1 VTFEAQFVLMGR
13 EAGVLRYETTWL
25 NKENVKRR
33 PEVKAEVLGADDAAV
48 GVDLKRISV
57 VELADGELQMPNQ
70 RTATENSKR

>member
-1 VTFEAQFVLMGR
+1 MGR

-57 VELADGELQMPNQ
+57 VELASRWGVADAQPADGDRKFEEIVV
-70 RTATENSKR
+70 A